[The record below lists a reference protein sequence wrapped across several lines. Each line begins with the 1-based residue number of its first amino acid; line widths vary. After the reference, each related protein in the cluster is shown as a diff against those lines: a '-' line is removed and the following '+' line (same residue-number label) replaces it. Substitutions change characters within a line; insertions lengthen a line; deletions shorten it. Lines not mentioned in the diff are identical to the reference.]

1 MNKIKFFKEI
11 AGVGDLLVWLGII
24 GAIIIVPL
32 YFSAFFPVYN
42 QFILSE
48 TILFRIF
55 VLISLAGMI
64 LRWPLQPVPK
74 AWHFFWLAPT
84 VLLGALAVTIPFSSN
99 WVNSLFGSYT
109 WQEGWLSYLYFYLWA
124 ALLVYNLPT
133 LSFFGR
139 DRSGQARAD
148 FNLEMV
154 LKLLLAVSVPV
165 ALYGILQV
173 LGIDFVVWAQNPV
186 LTHRAMSFFG
196 QPNYLAD
203 WLLFIMPVTAYFLF
217 KKSGFISRLVYSLI
231 LLIQLTAFLLTGSR
245 SALAALGLAIFGGL
259 IYLVSKYRSA
269 GKKFYRNVLLVFFG
283 LLIMAA
289 AGLMALNPA
298 RLTELS
304 HFNSGSLEIRQ
315 VFWKDGLAAII
326 KKPLFGY
333 GLDAGGEA
341 YIGYYRPDWALTS
354 PVNSSTDRAHNLILD
369 WLLAVGLF
377 GTIFFIWFFISVGLN
392 LKAALKVSPRIGLPF
407 FISIALGAY
416 LLVLMF
422 NFSVVMTN
430 INFWLV
436 VAVASLLRAGVAPE
450 VQSSEL
456 RTVRLKLYLP
466 IAISLLIII
475 FSAGIFETQRL
486 MADYYFA
493 QFNNKLNAGD
503 YGTAFVLE
511 NYIVTTAV
519 DPAMAAYYR
528 QTIIMRINDIWP
540 GLNTKVLSAWATN
553 IVKVNLVK
561 LPETGF
567 SNLLARATGMSLL
580 GQSQPANELF
590 SRLAVI
596 SPFWPVLYSTW
607 GEALTAV
614 HSYPAAIDKY
624 RLAQQCLPSD
634 GTYISDSNQRDAL
647 YQYRSWLSRL
657 IKAASNH

>member
-1 MNKIKFFKEI
+1 MDNNKFFKEI

-24 GAIIIVPL
+24 GAIIVVPL

-48 TILFRIF
+48 TVLFRVF
-55 VLISLAGMI
+55 VLISLAGTI
-64 LRWPLQPVPK
+64 LRWPLQSVPK

-84 VLLGALAVTIPFSSN
+84 VLLVVLAAVIPFSSN
-99 WVNSLFGSYT
+99 WINSLFGSYV

-139 DRSGQARAD
+139 ARSGQARAD
-148 FNLEMV
+148 FNLELV

-203 WLLFIMPVTAYFLF
+203 WLLFIMPVTTYFLS
-217 KKSGFISRLVYSLI
+217 KKSGFIGRLVYSLI

-245 SALAALGLAIFGGL
+245 SALVSLGLAILGGL
-259 IYLVSKYRSA
+259 IYLVFKYRSA
-269 GKKFYRNVLLVFFG
+269 GIKFYRNLLLVFFS
-283 LLIMAA
+283 LVTILV
-289 AGLMALNPA
+289 AGLMSLNSA
-298 RLTELS
+298 RLVELN
-304 HFNSGSLEIRQ
+304 HFNTGSLEIRQ
-315 VFWKDGLAAII
+315 VFWKDGVAAII

-377 GTIFFIWFFISVGLN
+377 GTVFFVWFLISVGLN
-392 LKAALKVSPRIGLPF
+392 LRAVLKVSSRIGLPF
-407 FISIALGAY
+407 FISISLGSY

-436 VAVASLLRAGVAPE
+436 VAVASLLRAGIEPE
-450 VQSSEL
+450 ARLSKIRSC
-456 RTVRLKLYLP
+456 RLKVYLP
-466 IAISLLIII
+466 VAISFLIII
-475 FSAGIFETQRL
+475 FSAGIFESQRL
-486 MADYYFA
+486 IADYYFA
-493 QFNNKLNAGD
+493 QFNNKMNAGD

-511 NYIVTTAV
+511 NYTIAAAV

-528 QTIIMRINDIWP
+528 QTIIMRLNDIWP
-540 GLNTKVLSAWATN
+540 ELNTKVISAWATD
-553 IVKVNLVK
+553 IIKSNLVK

-567 SNLLARATGMSLL
+567 INLLARATGMSLL
-580 GQSQPANELF
+580 GQSGSANGIF
-590 SRLAVI
+590 SSLAVI
-596 SPFWPVLYSTW
+596 SPFWPELYSVW
-607 GEALTAV
+607 GETLVAT
-614 HSYPAAIDKY
+614 HNYSAAINRY
-624 RLAQQCLPSD
+624 RMAQQCLPAV
-634 GTYISDSNQRDAL
+634 GTYISNNNQRDAL
-647 YQYRSWLSRL
+647 YQYRSWLNRL
-657 IKAASNH
+657 LKAASNH